1 MIRNLITFSI
11 LLVIIASCAKTETP
25 DVVDYGPIDKK
36 IIEDY
41 LLAHN
46 DTTAQ
51 STASGLY
58 YIIQNPGGD
67 IHPTIN
73 SVVKVNYKGYL
84 TNGTI
89 FDSSAAS
96 SPFEYGLG
104 SLITGWQEG
113 LQLIGAGGKITLFCP
128 SALGYGSRAAGSIPA
143 NSVLIFEIELIS
155 FK

>member
-11 LLVIIASCAKTETP
+11 LLIILASCTKTETP

-58 YIIQNPGGD
+58 YIIQNPGED
-67 IHPTIN
+67 IHPTMN

-113 LQLIGAGGKITLFCP
+113 LQLIGAGGKIKLFCP